1 VSVQD
6 RTDATGMRYH
16 WDKWSNGCGSQY
28 RDWDTSQPNGGI
40 GYYDFEDQNC
50 VVMGFFQRP
59 QWWDVN
65 CTRYASKCVCEMG
78 GDYSHASAGGGGG
91 GCISGFGVF
100 MLILVFAV
108 LAACGAYLYARPE
121 KAAALKAKLM
131 SLRRGRVVSATAV
144 SREGLAA
151 NDGCSSTSY
160 VAPSN
165 DAPLPPLPAAIQGP
179 AYA

>member
-1 VSVQD
+1 MLAELQDPAFAPRVSAMAASVRTFPVAD
-6 RTDATGMRYH
+6 R
-16 WDKWSNGCGSQY
+16 
-28 RDWDTSQPNGGI
+28 
-40 GYYDFEDQNC
+40 
-50 VVMGFFQRP
+50 
-59 QWWDVN
+59 
-65 CTRYASKCVCEMG
+65 
-78 GDYSHASAGGGGG
+78 
-91 GCISGFGVF
+91 
-100 MLILVFAV
+100 
-108 LAACGAYLYARPE
+108 E